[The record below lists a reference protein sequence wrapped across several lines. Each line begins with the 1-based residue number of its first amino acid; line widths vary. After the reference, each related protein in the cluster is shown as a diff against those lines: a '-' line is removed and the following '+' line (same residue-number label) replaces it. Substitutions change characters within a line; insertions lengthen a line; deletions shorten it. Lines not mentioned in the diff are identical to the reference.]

1 MPTMNFSSDNAYGA
15 APEIVQAI
23 AAAGTAPEPSYGEDQ
38 YTKRLSARLAE
49 VFEHEVAV
57 FPVSTGT
64 AANALSLATLCPPHG
79 AVFCHAESHVVM
91 DECAA
96 TEFLGGGLRLVALP
110 GARGKVTPL
119 AIEAAL
125 PSFRR
130 GVHSSLPSA
139 VSLTQATEYG
149 TVYTPEEVTAIGATA
164 RKAGMAVHM
173 DGARFA
179 NALCHLGCRPAD
191 ITWRAGVDV
200 LCFGATKNGACGAE
214 AVIFFDRA
222 RVRDFEYRR
231 KRSGHLLSKMRFAS
245 AQLLAYLENDLWLRH
260 AGAANALAAKMAA
273 GLSGAPGVE
282 LAQPVQ
288 ANEIFAYLPEALAAR
303 LRAEGA
309 AFYDWEPPAAGRVL
323 ARLVT
328 SFATPEAAVTEFLA
342 RARAA

>member
-1 MPTMNFSSDNAYGA
+1 
-15 APEIVQAI
+15 
-23 AAAGTAPEPSYGEDQ
+23 
-38 YTKRLSARLAE
+38 
-49 VFEHEVAV
+49 V

-79 AVFCHAESHVVM
+79 AVLCHAESHIVM

-96 TEFLGGGLRLVALP
+96 TEFLGAGLRLVGLP
-110 GARGKVTPL
+110 GAGGKVAP
-119 AIEAAL
+119 AAVEAAL
-125 PSFRR
+125 PAFRR

-149 TVYTPEEVTAIGATA
+149 TVYTPDEVAALTAAA
-164 RKAGMAVHM
+164 RRANLAVHM

-179 NALCHLGCRPAD
+179 NALCHLGCSPAD

-222 RVRDFEYRR
+222 KVRDFEYRR

-245 AQLLAYLENDLWLRH
+245 AQLLAYLANDLWLRH
-260 AGAANALAAKMAA
+260 ASAANAQAARLAA
-273 GLSGAPGVE
+273 GLAGAPGVE
-282 LAQPVQ
+282 LAQPTQ
-288 ANEIFAYLPEALAAR
+288 ANEVFAYLPEGLAAR

-309 AFYDWEPPAAGRVL
+309 TFYDWEPPAAGRVL
-323 ARLVT
+323 VRLVT
-328 SFATPEAAVTEFLA
+328 SFATPEAAITEFLA
-342 RARAA
+342 RVRPA

>member
-1 MPTMNFSSDNAYGA
+1 MNFSSDNAYGA
-15 APEIVQAI
+15 APEIVQAM
-23 AAAGTAPEPSYGEDQ
+23 AAAGISPEPSYGEDQ
-38 YTKRLSARLAE
+38 FTKRLSSRLAE
-49 VFEHEVAV
+49 IFEHEVAV

-79 AVFCHAESHVVM
+79 AVFCHAESHIVM

-110 GARGKVTPL
+110 GAHGKVAPA

-149 TVYTPEEVTAIGATA
+149 TVYTPVEVAAVTAAA

-179 NALCHLGCRPAD
+179 NALCHLGCHPAD

-222 RVRDFEYRR
+222 KVRDFEYRR

-245 AQLLAYLENDLWLRH
+245 AQLLAYLESDLWLHH
-260 AGAANALAAKMAA
+260 ASRANALAAQLAA
-273 GLSGAPGVE
+273 GLAAVPGVK
-282 LAQPVQ
+282 LAQPVE
-288 ANEIFAYLPEALAAR
+288 ANEIFVYLPEALANR
-303 LRAEGA
+303 LRSDGA

-328 SFATPEAAVTEFLA
+328 SFATPETAIADFLA
-342 RARAA
+342 RIRPT